1 MQGLDLK
8 LKLKNKNMKT
18 KLILLAITM
27 MFAIT
32 GMQAQEKKN
41 KKKTELVT
49 VEIMTSAVC
58 GMCKDRLE
66 HDIAFEKG
74 VKFVELDKETKILT
88 IKYKE
93 GKNTKEKLKIAVTKV
108 GYDADDLIAEEKA
121 YNALPDCCKKD
132 VAPH

>member
-1 MQGLDLK
+1 
-8 LKLKNKNMKT
+8 MKT

-27 MFAIT
+27 MFAFTDI
-32 GMQAQEKKN
+32 QAQAKKN
-41 KKKTELVT
+41 KKKTDLVT

-58 GMCKDRLE
+58 GMCKERLE

-93 GKNTKEKLKIAVTKV
+93 GKKHQRKT
-108 GYDADDLIAEEKA
+108 
-121 YNALPDCCKKD
+121 
-132 VAPH
+132 

>member
-1 MQGLDLK
+1 
-8 LKLKNKNMKT
+8 MKT
-18 KLILLAITM
+18 KLILLAVTM
-27 MFAIT
+27 VFTIT
-32 GMQAQEKKN
+32 GMQAQEKKS
-41 KKKTELVT
+41 KKKNNIVT
-49 VEIMTSAVC
+49 IEIMTSAVC

-66 HDIAFEKG
+66 RDIAFEKG

-93 GKNTKEKLKIAVTKV
+93 GKNTKENLKIAVTKV

-121 YNALPDCCKKD
+121 YNALPACCKKD